1 MNVSWFLLDES
12 ELLSFDHQ
20 SVTESAILGASPR
33 QRFFLA
39 ETRKWQLV
47 TLLMPNTQNLC
58 SQNSFGC

>member
-12 ELLSFDHQ
+12 ELLSFDYQ

-47 TLLMPNTQNLC
+47 TLLRKT
-58 SQNSFGC
+58 GC